1 MAAAKRFLLI
11 DGHKNSVTFL
21 APSLSAHHNK
31 SFVPRSRVCRGLST
45 SCGVSAPLSFRIATT
60 KITKPQ
66 DPCVSREGEGK
77 GSLVLYS
84 VRKEKRLRPTYSY
97 NWATTPTTMLRLQA
111 EIMLHGFLSVLNP
124 LEKAGIADFRQENKM
139 VELHRGDVARSGV
152 NLAPSDP

>member
-1 MAAAKRFLLI
+1 
-11 DGHKNSVTFL
+11 
-21 APSLSAHHNK
+21 
-31 SFVPRSRVCRGLST
+31 
-45 SCGVSAPLSFRIATT
+45 
-60 KITKPQ
+60 
-66 DPCVSREGEGK
+66 
-77 GSLVLYS
+77 VLYS